1 MPQSAYKHTRVYT
14 HMRAHLSLS
23 VTVAG
28 HSLNGAEMKRYMRSS
43 HVLGTEGP
51 IQCDPFFF
59 VGVQDPKWC
68 TVKVSEDGAGL
79 GEDGVKFPLLEP
91 VQSG

>member
-1 MPQSAYKHTRVYT
+1 MRLSRV
-14 HMRAHLSLS
+14 R
-23 VTVAG
+23 
-28 HSLNGAEMKRYMRSS
+28 
-43 HVLGTEGP
+43 GTGGP

-59 VGVQDPKWC
+59 FFKVPDVQDPKWC

-91 VQSG
+91 VQSGKTKP